1 MRIFFS
7 PTVKSKTVSS
17 KRNFKRYM
25 KKKRISTRE
34 REIERWRERKQKG
47 SERERERARKR
58 EREKGGGEN

>member
-34 REIERWRERKQKG
+34 REIERWRERK
-47 SERERERARKR
+47 KR
-58 EREKGGGEN
+58 E